1 MASIDASIV
10 NTGIITTGDATGN
23 LELKS
28 NGTTGITI
36 ASGGK
41 TIFANTALSTASAGM
56 MEYDGTVPY
65 FTPLGTQRGLIP
77 GMQFTIRDSMVGANS
92 TAAQNILGVGVTLS
106 SNTTYAYFG
115 NFNFFKT
122 AGTTTHTMSFGF
134 GGTATI
140 SRNSCNILVQDSV
153 EGFVTVSASRAILQY
168 TIETTSS
175 GTFTVVNATS
185 AAAFRTTNLQIQ
197 GTVRVTTGGTFIPQ
211 YKLNAPP
218 GGAYTHSSQNFM
230 GIYPIGAGVSN
241 VSIGTWA

>member
-28 NGTTGITI
+28 NGTTAMTI

-56 MEYDGTVPY
+56 MEYDGTAPY

-77 GMQFTIRDSMVGANS
+77 GMQFTMRNFIVGADS

-106 SNTTYAYFG
+106 SNTVYAYFG

-122 AGTTTHTMSFGF
+122 SGATGHHMKFGF

-140 SRNSCNILVQDSV
+140 HSISYNLLVQDSNN
-153 EGFVTVSASRAILQY
+153 GYTPYSATRTVTQY
-168 TIETTSS
+168 TPETASAVQITND
-175 GTFTVVNATS
+175 GATS
-185 AAAFRTTNLQIQ
+185 FRTTNIQIQ

-211 YKLNAPP
+211 YQLSAAP
-218 GGAYTHSSQNFM
+218 GGAYTHSTGNFM
-230 GIYPIGAGVSN
+230 GIYPIGTGTGNISV
-241 VSIGTWA
+241 GTWA